1 MSIVLMSKKK
11 FKLKK
16 KNIQLTLAIFCGP
29 LSQRSLSPYS
39 WDFVQALEST
49 FTLSFKTPAASIDFI
64 LPYDQPIRNKK
75 Y

>member
-16 KNIQLTLAIFCGP
+16 KYIQLSLAIFCGP

-49 FTLSFKTPAASIDFI
+49 FNLSFKTPAASIDFI
-64 LPYDQPIRNKK
+64 LLYDQPTRNKK

>member
-39 WDFVQALEST
+39 WDFVQVLEST
-49 FTLSFKTPAASIDFI
+49 FTHSFKTPAASIDFI
-64 LPYDQPIRNKK
+64 LPYDHPTRNKK